1 MSRATFP
8 EKHKGLRFSA
18 PFTQVNFPRKK
29 YVKKPTEQSVGI
41 LLCSGSFP
49 PYNTTAPLATV
60 AGTAFMSVAG
70 RLANKK

>member
-1 MSRATFP
+1 MCKATSPKSIRACVFP
-8 EKHKGLRFSA
+8 VRFYA
-18 PFTQVNFPRKK
+18 REFLAKN
-29 YVKKPTEQSVGI
+29 VKKPTEQSVGI

-70 RLANKK
+70 HLANKK